1 MPLSGFHG
9 ILAGFLVGIKQ
20 IIPDQELPVVK
31 IKAKVWIFFKK
42 MFKKYH
48 FLRIIWHKFLI
59 YLTSCLSHP
68 LFGID
73 SNSMQWLPS
82 LMLLLSIVVS
92 FFTLESATYL
102 PTLIFGTYVSW
113 IYLRYWQRKPETK
126 LKGDPSDDF
135 AFSTFFPEFL
145 R

>member
-1 MPLSGFHG
+1 M
-9 ILAGFLVGIKQ
+9 
-20 IIPDQELPVVK
+20 
-31 IKAKVWIFFKK
+31 
-42 MFKKYH
+42 
-48 FLRIIWHKFLI
+48 
-59 YLTSCLSHP
+59 SCLSHP

-73 SNSMQWLPS
+73 SNSMQWVPS

>member
-1 MPLSGFHG
+1 M
-9 ILAGFLVGIKQ
+9 
-20 IIPDQELPVVK
+20 
-31 IKAKVWIFFKK
+31 
-42 MFKKYH
+42 
-48 FLRIIWHKFLI
+48 
-59 YLTSCLSHP
+59 SCLSHP

>member
-1 MPLSGFHG
+1 M
-9 ILAGFLVGIKQ
+9 
-20 IIPDQELPVVK
+20 
-31 IKAKVWIFFKK
+31 
-42 MFKKYH
+42 
-48 FLRIIWHKFLI
+48 
-59 YLTSCLSHP
+59 SCLSHP

-73 SNSMQWLPS
+73 SNSMQWVPS

-102 PTLIFGTYVSW
+102 PTLIFGTYLSW